1 MGTDTSS
8 SANGKR
14 IAKNTALLYVRMFL
28 TMAITFYTSR
38 VVLLQLGVNNYG
50 IYSVVGGIVAM
61 FAILS
66 ASLTSAISRFLTF
79 ELGKGGGPRLR
90 LVFSTS
96 VWIQMLLAMAIVLLV
111 ETGGIWFLN
120 NKMVIAPERLSAA
133 HWVLQCSLAT
143 FVINMLSVPYNA
155 AIIAHERMQAFAYVS
170 LLEVTLKLGV
180 ALMLY
185 YPPFDSLV
193 FYAVMLLVA
202 AAAIRLTYGIY
213 CKRHFTEC
221 HMEARFEKGLMKE
234 MLKFSGW
241 NFIGSASGVLRDQ
254 GVNIV
259 INMFCGTALNAARA
273 IAMQVYQAIGG
284 FSQNFMLAVNPQ
296 IIKSYAAG
304 DKDYTLRLAFQSA
317 KLSYFLLLC
326 LSLPLLMEMPFVLKL
341 WLSDVPDYADSFA
354 SLMLLFGLSESL
366 SIPLQFVNQATGRIK
381 VYQLIVGGMQMLNF
395 PLAYL
400 LLRFGA
406 SPDSVF
412 VLVIVISQCC
422 LGARLLI
429 LRRSV
434 GLDILK
440 FLKRVYAPA
449 IGVTILGAMLPFIL
463 SRCIICDN
471 WGKLIGNCALQFALT
486 VATIY
491 LVGCNRAERDFV
503 REKALALWS
512 KICRRG
518 A

>member
-1 MGTDTSS
+1 
-8 SANGKR
+8 
-14 IAKNTALLYVRMFL
+14 
-28 TMAITFYTSR
+28 
-38 VVLLQLGVNNYG
+38 
-50 IYSVVGGIVAM
+50 
-61 FAILS
+61 
-66 ASLTSAISRFLTF
+66 
-79 ELGKGGGPRLR
+79 
-90 LVFSTS
+90 
-96 VWIQMLLAMAIVLLV
+96 
-111 ETGGIWFLN
+111 
-120 NKMVIAPERLSAA
+120 
-133 HWVLQCSLAT
+133 
-143 FVINMLSVPYNA
+143 
-155 AIIAHERMQAFAYVS
+155 
-170 LLEVTLKLGV
+170 
-180 ALMLY
+180 
-185 YPPFDSLV
+185 
-193 FYAVMLLVA
+193 
-202 AAAIRLTYGIY
+202 
-213 CKRHFTEC
+213 
-221 HMEARFEKGLMKE
+221 
-234 MLKFSGW
+234 
-241 NFIGSASGVLRDQ
+241 
-254 GVNIV
+254 
-259 INMFCGTALNAARA
+259 
-273 IAMQVYQAIGG
+273 
-284 FSQNFMLAVNPQ
+284 
-296 IIKSYAAG
+296 
-304 DKDYTLRLAFQSA
+304 
-317 KLSYFLLLC
+317 
-326 LSLPLLMEMPFVLKL
+326 MEMPFVLKL

-412 VLVIVISQCC
+412 VLAIVISQCC